1 MYTGQEREIH
11 LCVVTQGEVSPLK
24 ELVYKVDP
32 QAFIIVSPA
41 REVVGRGFKPLEE
54 HP

>member
-32 QAFIIVSPA
+32 QAFLIVSPA